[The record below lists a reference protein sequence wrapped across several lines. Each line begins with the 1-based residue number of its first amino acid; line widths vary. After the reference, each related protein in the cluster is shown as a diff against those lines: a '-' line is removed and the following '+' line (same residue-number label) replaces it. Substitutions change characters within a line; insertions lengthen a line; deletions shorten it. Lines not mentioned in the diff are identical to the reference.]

1 MPRMKM
7 FDKTILYKRGKIGS
21 KFAKKNQRQ
30 QVHEK
35 SITVAAA
42 GNGRMDI
49 VNAKKLT
56 FAYLTDDQLNR
67 LGLLPPRHCWTLNN
81 ELASLASLQ
90 EQDKIDKWK
99 RKAKTTVGAK
109 LGRDC

>member
-1 MPRMKM
+1 MMKFEEGEKLEANLQKKINDNSREKGQVGQM
-7 FDKTILYKRGKIGS
+7 RRKVGKRNYI
-21 KFAKKNQRQ
+21 KKN
-30 QVHEK
+30 
-35 SITVAAA
+35 T
-42 GNGRMDI
+42 
-49 VNAKKLT
+49 
-56 FAYLTDDQLNR
+56 AYLTDDQLNR

>member
-1 MPRMKM
+1 DEISR
-7 FDKTILYKRGKIGS
+7 RGRRGRGGEIGS

-49 VNAKKLT
+49 ANAKKRT
-56 FAYLTDDQLNR
+56 FAYLTDDHLNR
-67 LGLLPPRHCWTLNN
+67 LGLFSPRHCWMSNN
-81 ELASLASLQ
+81 ELAS
-90 EQDKIDKWK
+90 
-99 RKAKTTVGAK
+99 
-109 LGRDC
+109 